1 MLKKQRHM
9 AQEIPRILSSVPE
22 MGRKPSFLFSFF
34 FLVVLGFEL
43 RASCLLD
50 RLDLNHCA
58 RPFLG
63 WVLQDSVLRTIFPG
77 WF

>member
-34 FLVVLGFEL
+34 KMWYWG
-43 RASCLLD
+43 
-50 RLDLNHCA
+50 LNSGLHACWT
-58 RPFLG
+58 G
-63 WVLQDSVLRTIFPG
+63 
-77 WF
+77 